1 MTDVGADLDRLVAL
15 MARLRSPAGC
25 PWDRRQTF
33 ASLKPYLLEEVY
45 EVLRAVD
52 EADWRGLSDELGDL
66 LLQILFYAQMASER
80 EAAGERFNISDV
92 LRGLEAK
99 LIRRHP
105 HVFAA
110 PADPAL
116 GAEQVA
122 ARWEEIKRRERGDPP
137 AAGADTAS
145 LLGAEQPGLPALLE
159 AYRLSVRAARA
170 GFEWP
175 DAAAVLDKL
184 QEEAGE
190 LRREWQASP
199 PDAARCAAEA
209 GDLLFTAVNVA
220 RRLGCEPESAL
231 KAANRKFRRRF
242 TAVEAEW
249 ARAGRPLAEGTAE
262 ELNETWET
270 VKAREGK

>member
-80 EAAGERFNISDV
+80 EAPEERFSISDV

-110 PADPAL
+110 PTDPAL
-116 GAEQVA
+116 RAEQVA
-122 ARWEEIKRRERGDPP
+122 ERWEEIKRRERGEPETD
-137 AAGADTAS
+137 AAS
-145 LLGAEQPGLPALLE
+145 VLGAEQPWLPALLE

-175 DAAAVLDKL
+175 DTAAVLDKL

-190 LRREWQASP
+190 LRRELQASP

-249 ARAGRPLAEGTAE
+249 ERAGRPLAAGTAE